1 MINLNDYIKREYDVS
16 IDRGC
21 KARYYIDEINE
32 FYNNDIP
39 DNIIELIEKGY
50 YELYIDESL
59 KSHDTQ
65 KLKDKLKKEYD
76 VEFKDYSGENK
87 MSFYVILSNNLK
99 IENFDRK
106 YSLLNSDFDNI
117 EKFENI
123 LSFYNYYISYSEKI
137 DNKWCIF
144 IEPRYS
150 DNITDKIF
158 NSHCYLYHFT
168 DSKSAKSI
176 LENGL
181 RCKEKKSYR
190 EFPNKIFLYATNKKI
205 NDDIKNICRFIS
217 KICNISNMSYY
228 GLSIL
233 RIKNNRKFDI
243 YNDTAMKEPEA
254 VFTYT
259 NIPKEYISEIK
270 NTKLTYKEVCNYFK
284 NE

>member
-1 MINLNDYIKREYDVS
+1 MINLNEYIKQEYDKS
-16 IDRGC
+16 IDCGC

-39 DNIIELIEKGY
+39 NNILELIENGY

-59 KSHDTQ
+59 KSHETQ
-65 KLKDKLKKEYD
+65 KLKDKLEKEYD
-76 VEFKDYSGENK
+76 VEFKDYSGDNK
-87 MSFYVILSNNLK
+87 LSFYMILPNNLK
-99 IENFDRK
+99 IYNFDRK
-106 YSLLNSDFDNI
+106 YSRLDSDFNNI

-123 LSFYNYYISYSEKI
+123 LSFYNYYISYYEKI
-137 DNKWCIF
+137 NNKWSIF

-150 DNITDKIF
+150 DNITENIF
-158 NSHCYLYHFT
+158 DSHCYLYHFT

-181 RCKEKKSYR
+181 RCKEKKTYR

-217 KICNISNMSYY
+217 KICNRSNMKYY

-259 NIPKEYISEIK
+259 NIPKEYITEIK
-270 NTKLTYKEVCNYFK
+270 NTKLTYDEVCNYFK
-284 NE
+284 DE

>member
-1 MINLNDYIKREYDVS
+1 MINLNDYINQEFDVS

-39 DNIIELIEKGY
+39 DNILKLIEKGY

-59 KSHDTQ
+59 KSHDAQ

-87 MSFYVILSNNLK
+87 MSFYMILPNNIK

-106 YSLLNSDFDNI
+106 HSVLNSDFDNI

-123 LSFYNYYISYSEKI
+123 LSFYNYYISYSKKI

-181 RCKEKKSYR
+181 RLKKSNYR
-190 EFPNKIFLYATNKKI
+190 EFPGRIFLYATDKKI
-205 NDDIKNICRFIS
+205 DDDIMNICVFIATV
-217 KICNISNMSYY
+217 CNRSNLKTY

-233 RIKNNRKFDI
+233 RIKNNGKFDI
-243 YNDTAMKEPEA
+243 YNDTGMKDKEA

-270 NTKLTYKEVCNYFK
+270 NTKLTYEEVRK
-284 NE
+284 LL